1 MSEMGGIEAPKLV
14 QEIAE
19 KGLDVPDE
27 FLYQKGFPGA
37 TDAPL
42 MWSDNLLIDFD
53 LLSSSSPS
61 ANYELAKFY
70 SALTT
75 WGCFQVK
82 NHGMEKE
89 LLEEVIQVTKQF
101 FKLPLEEKMKSSSTS
116 YGELQGYSTDAIC
129 KMNQP
134 TNWNDRLFLIL
145 HPKDNGNPLMW
156 PQQPHRFREA
166 VDEYTRKLVKMSEGI
181 YKAMAKTLNLEED
194 TFIKPTKDG
203 LTLGRFTVYPA
214 CPFPE
219 RVLGSA
225 PHLDGTTMTIILTN
239 VEGLQVQKDGVWYK
253 VPVIPGALF
262 VNVGDYI
269 EVMTNGKFK
278 SVMHRVVTNST
289 QDRTSVGAFCGPE
302 ANCEIEP
309 LSELVSAEEPA
320 LYKKFKAS
328 EYLNIFY
335 ETFPLGLNALDALK
349 L

>member
-1 MSEMGGIEAPKLV
+1 MTEIAGAASSQIQVPKLV
-14 QEIAE
+14 QQIAK
-19 KGLDVPDE
+19 KGVEVPDE
-27 FLYQKGFPGA
+27 FLYKNGFP
-37 TDAPL
+37 DAIDDPQL
-42 MWSDNLLIDFD
+42 WNDTLLIDFS
-53 LLSSSSPS
+53 LLSTTH
-61 ANYELAKFY
+61 ELAKFY
-70 SALTT
+70 SILTT

-82 NHGMEKE
+82 NHGMEKSV
-89 LLEEVIQVTKQF
+89 LEEVIKVTKEFYEQ
-101 FKLPLEEKMKSSSTS
+101 PLEEKMKSCSSG

-145 HPKDNGNPLMW
+145 HPKDTGNPLFW
-156 PQQPHRFREA
+156 PQNPTTFREV
-166 VDEYTRKLVKMSEGI
+166 VDEYTMKLMKMTEGI
-181 YKAMAKTLNLEED
+181 YKAMARTLNLEED

-203 LTLGRFTVYPA
+203 MTLGRFTVYPP
-214 CPFPE
+214 CPYPE

-225 PHLDGTTMTIILTN
+225 PHLDGTTMTVILTN
-239 VEGLQVQKDGVWYK
+239 VEGLQVQKDAQWYK

-289 QDRTSVGAFCGPE
+289 EARTSIGAFCGPE
-302 ANCEIEP
+302 RNCEIEP
-309 LSELVSAEEPA
+309 LRELVSQEEPA

-328 EYLNIFY
+328 DYLNIFY
-335 ETFPLGLNALDALK
+335 DTFPNGRNAIDALK